1 MLLALD
7 GTGAAQIALLVG
19 VSQPTVRL
27 WLRRFASGG
36 ADALSH
42 DAPGRGR
49 HPALDYDGVM
59 RRLRDADLV
68 DANGQPRRVREAAQ
82 LLGVSPSTLWRMLR
96 KRNGAS

>member
-1 MLLALD
+1 MLLALE
-7 GTGAAQIALLVG
+7 GMSTSRIALMVG

-36 ADALSH
+36 ADALVR

-59 RRLRDADLV
+59 RRLREYDLI
-68 DANGQPRRVREAAQ
+68 DENGQPRRLRKAVQ
-82 LLGVSPSTLWRMLR
+82 LLGVSPSTLSRVLR
-96 KRNGAS
+96 KRSGAS

>member
-1 MLLALD
+1 MLLAFE
-7 GTGAAQIALLVG
+7 GMSAPQIAVLVG

-36 ADALSH
+36 ADALVR

-59 RRLRDADLV
+59 RRLRE
-68 DANGQPRRVREAAQ
+68 ANLIDENGLPRRLREAAK
-82 LLGVSPSTLWRMLR
+82 LLGVSPSTLSRMLR
-96 KRNGAS
+96 KRNVAS

>member
-1 MLLALD
+1 MLLAFE
-7 GTGAAQIALLVG
+7 GMSASQTAMRVG

-36 ADALSH
+36 AEALVR

-59 RRLRDADLV
+59 RRLREADLV
-68 DANGQPRRVREAAQ
+68 DEHGQPRRVREAAQ